1 MNAIALILILAAPGR
16 AQEPS
21 SSTAREKT
29 EDAART
35 VPGGASKGVK
45 ACHADIERWCRKVKP
60 GEGRLGACLNARV
73 KRLSKPCRAW
83 AAHGGKDKVSEALL
97 QDIDGKPVK

>member
-1 MNAIALILILAAPGR
+1 MLNAIILLLTLAAAGR

-21 SSTAREKT
+21 TSAALGASHEKV

-45 ACHADIERWCRKVKP
+45 ACHADIERWCKKV
-60 GEGRLGACLNARV
+60 N
-73 KRLSKPCRAW
+73 
-83 AAHGGKDKVSEALL
+83 
-97 QDIDGKPVK
+97 GKPVK